1 MGVQHPVA
9 ADLALQAKL
18 LAVGGQQQLDGRTVK
33 ADAMVETLHA
43 VLGINALNDH
53 HAHQDIGILDELG
66 VAGEQGLHGVG
77 LIGRDDEIYPAA
89 GDIHTGQV
97 LYDLIHLR
105 NDDTALA
112 GRGFHQGGGLLG
124 AVAGKQVAV
133 LVGLVGSHQAN
144 IGDEIHKQAGIDL
157 QVCIKVAD
165 LHLALGKHL
174 AESLRLRT
182 CKGEIHRAGNALL
195 KVIQMLAAGDGGDD
209 HGQVVDDLGV
219 DLRQRSRQEGR
230 LLLIVALQHHLI
242 AGVNDRLH
250 QLDDIAG
257 RYCFAAAQRSG
268 RLQSF
273 RLGTALIIPG
283 HSYRTT
289 FHFFPKKFID
299 LWPIKAMLR

>member
-1 MGVQHPVA
+1 
-9 ADLALQAKL
+9 
-18 LAVGGQQQLDGRTVK
+18 
-33 ADAMVETLHA
+33 MVETLHA

-66 VAGEQGLHGVG
+66 VTGEQGLHGVG

-105 NDDTALA
+105 NDNTALA
-112 GRGFHQGGGLLG
+112 GGCLHQGGGLLG
-124 AVAGKQVAV
+124 AVSGKQVAV
-133 LVGLVGSHQAN
+133 LIGLIGSHQAY
-144 IGDEIHKQAGIDL
+144 IGDQIHKQAGIDL
-157 QVCIKVAD
+157 QISIKVAN
-165 LHLALGKHL
+165 LHLAFGQHL

-195 KVIQMLAAGDGGDD
+195 KVIQMLAAGNGGND
-209 HGQVVDDLGV
+209 HGQVVHHFGV
-219 DLRQRSRQEGR
+219 HFRQRSRQEGR

-268 RLQSF
+268 RLQPF

-289 FHFFPKKFID
+289 FHFHSQQNS
-299 LWPIKAMLR
+299 A

>member
-1 MGVQHPVA
+1 MGIEDPVA

-53 HAHQDIGILDELG
+53 HAHQDIGILDELR
-66 VAGEQGLHGVG
+66 VTGEQGLHGVG

-97 LYDLIHLR
+97 LYDLIYLR
-105 NDDTALA
+105 NDNTALA
-112 GRGFHQGGGLLG
+112 GGGLHQRGGFLG

-144 IGDEIHKQAGIDL
+144 IGDEIHKQTGIDL
-157 QVCIKVAD
+157 QVCIKVSD
-165 LHLALGKHL
+165 LHLALGQHL

-182 CKGEIHRAGNALL
+182 GKGEIHRAGNALL
-195 KVIQMLAAGDGGDD
+195 KVIQMLAAGNGGDD
-209 HGQVVDDLGV
+209 HGQVVHHFGV
-219 DLRQRSRQEGR
+219 HFRQRSRQERR

-242 AGVNDRLH
+242 AGVNDRFH
-250 QLDDIAG
+250 QLNDVFS
-257 RYCFAAAQRSG
+257 RYGFAVAQRS
-268 RLQSF
+268 RRVQPLLF
-273 RLGTALIIPG
+273 GTALFVPR
-283 HSYRTT
+283 HCRRTT
-289 FHFFPKKFID
+289 FHFFPKKKLSIYG
-299 LWPIKAMLR
+299 LLRLC

>member
-1 MGVQHPVA
+1 
-9 ADLALQAKL
+9 
-18 LAVGGQQQLDGRTVK
+18 
-33 ADAMVETLHA
+33 
-43 VLGINALNDH
+43 
-53 HAHQDIGILDELG
+53 
-66 VAGEQGLHGVG
+66 
-77 LIGRDDEIYPAA
+77 
-89 GDIHTGQV
+89 
-97 LYDLIHLR
+97 
-105 NDDTALA
+105 
-112 GRGFHQGGGLLG
+112 
-124 AVAGKQVAV
+124 
-133 LVGLVGSHQAN
+133 
-144 IGDEIHKQAGIDL
+144 
-157 QVCIKVAD
+157 
-165 LHLALGKHL
+165 
-174 AESLRLRT
+174 
-182 CKGEIHRAGNALL
+182 
-195 KVIQMLAAGDGGDD
+195 MLAAGDGGDD

-289 FHFFPKKFID
+289 FHFFPKKIIN